1 MYKHSTD
8 TTGLLKK
15 YRQLATVTACAMNLC
30 KPPSRRGGLA
40 CPPEHASCLH
50 EPNRLRHLVLVSINW
65 MNV

>member
-1 MYKHSTD
+1 MYKSCRYD
-8 TTGLLKK
+8 GAVEK
-15 YRQLATVTACAMNLC
+15 YRCTTVAACAMNLC